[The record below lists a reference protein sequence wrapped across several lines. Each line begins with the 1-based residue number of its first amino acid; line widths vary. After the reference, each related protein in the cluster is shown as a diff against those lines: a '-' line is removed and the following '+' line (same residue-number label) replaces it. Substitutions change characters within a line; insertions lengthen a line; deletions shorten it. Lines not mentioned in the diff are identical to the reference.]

1 MTAQAPTNF
10 VLKAYPTEALA
21 RAGGHSNALRINDPD
36 DEEGSIVNNAS
47 QAANYGYWTFQRY
60 WYRIESNEPVS
71 EFYIDWDDGENNSP
85 EKANVSIIKTDKP
98 SFFGVTSHIYTQAK
112 KHFPLIRVKSVDGF
126 LSKWYTPHASNG
138 ASAALNTF
146 AGLDDNIKTT
156 ASSGI
161 IYDQGQNSFSVVS
174 VERNDDGTDFAR
186 IPVLEPANVPSIGVL
201 KTDRKRVFSGIDNTW
216 IGNNGRVLDETS
228 AEYPDTST
236 LHAICSNQNRAAVN
250 VKVTYQEGVLG
261 GVSAVSQI
269 STTEGVSNAGG
280 SGERGFTTTELEG
293 KSLIYRAMD
302 ETYGVYITWTP
313 HGAGSGCNSSPPA
326 EAGATGVTP
335 LAANIATE
343 SSGDAS
349 AYVSPEK
356 VAVAIATALDG
367 VTYHG
372 RSQFTSARAAGFS
385 GRSLINTTHT
395 DAGVVALPTIEG
407 SGVAVFEETGS
418 GSDYYAPRFTTAG
431 VDASDGTIKQRTVV
445 TNAFDTTGRIENVAR
460 VLRME
465 LVNNLEN
472 SDTAHTGSTGTST
485 LAPGERVY
493 LQANIQDAEADGL
506 PDSGDRMNN
515 VNVHSTIC
523 SVSLGNPIVE
533 LDSLGSSLTVDA
545 TESKIRCSNKSVSAY
560 YIDDNKLIS
569 GDTTGNR
576 QDHQAADTTYNITD
590 KIVDGQDFKDTVG
603 VKDLRYSFEWFR
615 DFQDSNYRFYPQKR
629 LLRCQVAD
637 DHTQAADDGYNRSPI
652 VSFDASSYLT
662 VGAAQADADG
672 LPSEVAKHNYGAF
685 LFTNRAKIRTPEW
698 FDLNVTN
705 RGDRTQIFGCDTNT
719 THTLLSSTAYD
730 TLTTTAH
737 YAPDNVSNADGDGGL
752 TDADTVGPRNALFM
766 ARKEK
771 FDRIFV
777 RVSHDRLTAAGLDMS
792 VMATR
797 VDNTIGANGEGLPEV
812 RIQALYPA
820 KKTRNSSTIVWK
832 PLKVIDR
839 TRLKNKDNS
848 SFYTSGD
855 ITFIPP
861 SDWEK
866 TQHSTNVVYPYE
878 SSFMDEKGSGT
889 DGIDDKWNQ
898 DSYALLFL
906 ITMIASDG
914 DGSGLETLKPCF
926 NVMHMYPFNNSHS
939 QMIEIV
945 DPMHVSLNKH
955 GIAQSISFVRKGRY
969 QEIKDRS
976 GISMLR
982 RVGAEGGSIKLGS
995 IDLAGDPHTTRAKF
1009 DEYVKD
1015 AVPVY
1020 YDVTHEDSSITR
1032 LFGTMVDMSEDHPT
1046 AKVKPKFACT
1056 MKVTHM
1062 LEIDSSGNIIGD
1074 GYKPLGG
1081 DVIDVGQYLSAA

>member
-1 MTAQAPTNF
+1 MASAANF
-10 VLKAYPTEALA
+10 VLKVYLTESDA
-21 RAGGHSNALRINDPD
+21 RADSNPLAVDSTTN
-36 DEEGSIVNNAS
+36 EEGSIVNNAS
-47 QAANYGYWTFQRY
+47 QAANYGYWAFQRY
-60 WYRIESNEPVS
+60 YYRIESNEPVS
-71 EFYIDWDDGENNSP
+71 EFYIDWDDGEDNSP
-85 EKANVSIIKTDKP
+85 TKANVSIIKNDKP
-98 SFFGVTSHIYTQAK
+98 SFFGVTSHIYTQSK
-112 KHFPLIRVKSVDGF
+112 KFYPLIRVKSIDGF
-126 LSKWYTPHASNG
+126 LSKWYTSHASNG

-146 AGLDDNIKTT
+146 AGLDDDIKTT

-174 VERNDDGTDFAR
+174 VEKNDDATAFAR
-186 IPVLEPANVPSIGVL
+186 IPVLEPANIPSVGVL

-216 IGNNGRVLDETS
+216 LGNNGRVLDEAS
-228 AEYPDTST
+228 AEYPDTAT
-236 LHAICSNQNRAAVN
+236 IHAICSNQNRAAVN

-261 GVSAVSQI
+261 GVSGVSVI
-269 STTEGVSNAGG
+269 STKEKGAG
-280 SGERGFTTTELEG
+280 STGFSSVELDG
-293 KSLIYRAMD
+293 KVVYFYSMD
-302 ETYGVYITWTP
+302 EVFGVYITWT
-313 HGAGSGCNSSPPA
+313 AGDGSQANASQPA
-326 EAGATGVTP
+326 MAITGATPV
-335 LAANIATE
+335 AANIPT
-343 SSGDAS
+343 SGSGDANT
-349 AYVSPEK
+349 YVSSDK
-356 VAVAIATALDG
+356 LADAFVSAVGG

-372 RSQFTSARAAGFS
+372 RDQFSAVKSSGVGDRKLITVTSAE
-385 GRSLINTTHT
+385 T
-395 DAGVVALPTIEG
+395 GVHLAPVYG
-407 SGVAVFEETGS
+407 SGATALFETS
-418 GSDYYAPRFTTAG
+418 VSSDTFPRFTTAG

-493 LQANIQDAEADGL
+493 LQANIRDAESDGTFNDAL
-506 PDSGDRMNN
+506 PDATDRINN

-629 LLRCQVAD
+629 LIRCQVAD
-637 DHTQAADDGYNRSPI
+637 DHTQAADDGFNRSPI
-652 VSFDASSYLT
+652 VSFDPSSYLT
-662 VGAAQADADG
+662 VGAAAADADG

-719 THTLLSSTAYD
+719 THTLLPSTAYD

-752 TDADTVGPRNALFM
+752 ADADTVGPRNALFM

-797 VDNTIGANGEGLPEV
+797 VDNTIGADNEGLPEV

-832 PLKVIDR
+832 PLKIIDR
-839 TRLKNKDNS
+839 TRLKSKDNS

-906 ITMIASDG
+906 VTMIDSDG
-914 DGSGLETLKPCF
+914 DASGLETIKPCF

-955 GIAQSISFVRKGRY
+955 GIAQSVSFVRKGKY

-976 GISMLR
+976 GINMLR

-995 IDLAGDPHTTRAKF
+995 IDLAGDPNTTRAKF
-1009 DEYVKD
+1009 DEFVKD

-1020 YDVTHEDSSITR
+1020 YDVTHSDSSITR
-1032 LFGTMVDMSEDHPT
+1032 LFGVMVDMSEDHPT
-1046 AKVKPKFACT
+1046 AKVNPKFACT

-1062 LEIDSSGNIIGD
+1062 LEIDSSGNITGD

>member
-1 MTAQAPTNF
+1 MAAQAPTNF

-21 RAGGHSNALRINDPD
+21 RAGGHGNALRIADPD
-36 DEEGSIVNNAS
+36 DYAGSIVNNAS
-47 QAANYGYWTFQRY
+47 QAANYGFWTFQRY

-71 EFYIDWDDGENNSP
+71 EFYIDWDDGEDNSP

-98 SFFGVTSHIYTQAK
+98 SFYGVTSHIYTQAK
-112 KHFPLIRVKSVDGF
+112 KHYPLIRVKSVDGF

-138 ASAALNTF
+138 STAALNTF
-146 AGLDDNIKTT
+146 EGLDDNIKTT
-156 ASSGI
+156 GASGLL
-161 IYDQGQNSFSVVS
+161 YDKGQNSFSVVS
-174 VERNDDGTDFAR
+174 IENNDYDGTEGDGENDTDYAR
-186 IPVLEPANVPSIGVL
+186 IPVLEPANVPPIGVL
-201 KTDRKRVFSGIDNTW
+201 KTDRKRVFSGIDNAW
-216 IGNNGRVLDETS
+216 LGNNSRVLDEAS

-261 GVSAVSQI
+261 GVAAVSVISTKEKGAGSTGFSAV
-269 STTEGVSNAGG
+269 
-280 SGERGFTTTELEG
+280 ELDG
-293 KSLIYRAMD
+293 KVVYFYSMD
-302 ETYGVYITWTP
+302 EVFGVYITWT
-313 HGAGSGCNSSPPA
+313 AGDGSQANASQPA
-326 EAGATGVTP
+326 MAITGATPV
-335 LAANIATE
+335 AANIPTS
-343 SSGDAS
+343 SSGDANT
-349 AYVSPEK
+349 YVSSDK
-356 VAVAIATALDG
+356 LADAFVSAVGG

-372 RSQFTSARAAGFS
+372 RDQFSAVKSSGVGDRKLITVTSAE
-385 GRSLINTTHT
+385 T
-395 DAGVVALPTIEG
+395 GVHVAPVYG
-407 SGVAVFEETGS
+407 SGATALFETS
-418 GSDYYAPRFTTAG
+418 VLSDTFPRLTTAG
-431 VDASDGTIKQRTVV
+431 VDASDGTIKQRTIV
-445 TNAFDTTGRIENVAR
+445 TNTFDTTGRIENVAR

-465 LVNNLEN
+465 LVNNLE
-472 SDTAHTGSTGTST
+472 STDTAHTGSSDTTK

-493 LQANIQDAEADGL
+493 LQANIQDAEADAL
-506 PDSGDRMNN
+506 PDATDRLNN

-545 TESKIRCSNKSVSAY
+545 TESKLRCSNKSVSAY

-637 DHTQAADDGYNRSPI
+637 DHTQAADDGFNRSPI
-652 VSFDASSYLT
+652 VSFDPSSYLT
-662 VGAAQADADG
+662 VGAAAADADG
-672 LPSEVAKHNYGAF
+672 LPSEVAKHNYGAL

-705 RGDRTQIFGCDTNT
+705 RGDRTQIFGCDAAT
-719 THTLLSSTAYD
+719 THTLLPSTAYD
-730 TLTTTAH
+730 TLTTADH
-737 YAPDNVSNADGDGGL
+737 YAPDNVSNADTA
-752 TDADTVGPRNALFM
+752 TDSDTVGPRNALFM

-771 FDRIFV
+771 YDRIFV
-777 RVSHDRLTAAGLDMS
+777 RVSHDRLTAAGLTLATMS
-792 VMATR
+792 SR
-797 VDNTIGANGEGLPEV
+797 VDNTIGADGEGLPEV

-832 PLKVIDR
+832 PLKIIDR
-839 TRLKNKDNS
+839 TKLKNKDNS

-878 SSFMDEKGSGT
+878 SVFYDEKGSGT

-906 ITMIASDG
+906 ITMIDSEG
-914 DGSGLETLKPCF
+914 DGTGLETIKPCF

-939 QMIEIV
+939 QMVEIV

-955 GIAQSISFVRKGRY
+955 GIAQAVSFVRKGKY

-976 GISMLR
+976 GINMLR

-995 IDLAGDPHTTRAKF
+995 IDLAGDPNTTRAKF
-1009 DEYVKD
+1009 DEFVKD

-1020 YDVTHEDSSITR
+1020 YDITHSDSSITR
-1032 LFGTMVDMSEDHPT
+1032 LFGVMVDMSEDHPT
-1046 AKVKPKFACT
+1046 AKVNPKFACT

-1062 LEIDSSGNIIGD
+1062 LEIDSSGNITGD